1 MGQGPVF
8 VGLVYTFTGIKIE
21 TFAVAQ
27 PDTAQPMRLAWAE
40 DPAVKQL
47 LDVVA
52 SILAEEYVQTVKQHP
67 GEFSRNGNVA

>member
-1 MGQGPVF
+1 MGQKPIFIGS
-8 VGLVYTFTGIKIE
+8 VYTFTGIKIE

-27 PDTAQPMRLAWAE
+27 PDTAQPARLTWWE
-40 DPAVKQL
+40 DPAAKQL